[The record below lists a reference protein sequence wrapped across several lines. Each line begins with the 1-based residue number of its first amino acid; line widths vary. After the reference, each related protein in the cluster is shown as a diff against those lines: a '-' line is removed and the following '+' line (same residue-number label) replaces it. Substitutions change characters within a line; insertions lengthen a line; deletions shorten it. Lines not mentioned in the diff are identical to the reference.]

1 MYPATG
7 SGELVGAF
15 HVSVT
20 LCAATTP
27 TPVRLTASVGFAAE
41 LLVIVSCPVSDP
53 ETDGAKTRF
62 TTRLWPGLRVSGSVA
77 PEIEK
82 SVPVT
87 LIAPIV
93 TGWDPIDASVSDCV
107 DVVLMGT
114 LPKLTLVAFTV
125 SIGADGFS

>member
-53 ETDGAKTRF
+53 ETDGAKARF
-62 TTRLWPGLRVSGSVA
+62 TTALWPGLSVA
-77 PEIEK
+77 GNVTPVIEK
-82 SVPVT
+82 SAPVT
-87 LIAPIV
+87 LIVLIV
-93 TGWDPIDASVSDCV
+93 TG
-107 DVVLMGT
+107 
-114 LPKLTLVAFTV
+114 
-125 SIGADGFS
+125 